1 MLSISAIISSD
12 TVHIFRFYL
21 DYALHYVK
29 NMTHIIQ
36 LLNKSFL
43 SLKCFKTVH
52 PGVLINN

>member
-12 TVHIFRFYL
+12 TVNRFYL
-21 DYALHYVK
+21 DYALQYVK